1 MVHHVLSSLPA
12 IAIAL
17 IAVNRSSI
25 TSHYVADA
33 FAPPASPFAGRLAI
47 ASSPS
52 ANTVR
57 RVRGGNTNT
66 IWRIEVEDTEFS
78 AIKLRANINDDED
91 SMLEDEEGGEE
102 EQERDKLDD
111 LVGKKLGI
119 NIQLPSITQEELD
132 EIKSQAQSTLDAAI
146 DSRLAD
152 IDQLRT
158 QLKEDAAES
167 RSRMDNASK
176 LNVQL
181 EKQNLMEKIDR
192 LSNDFLNKDKDFRE
206 DTKKAAAADGLAGSM
221 GLGLDWG
228 SWGNLGDGEVVI
240 STEIISESERVPG
253 ASKLL
258 GSVDAARRRG
268 EMMMASSGTQAGDL
282 DGSVATVTI
291 PVENRVLVVV
301 DDKKVSLK

>member
-1 MVHHVLSSLPA
+1 MTMVHHVLSSLPA
-12 IAIAL
+12 IAIAF
-17 IAVNRSSI
+17 IAVDRSSI

-33 FAPPASPFAGRLAI
+33 FAPPASPFSGRLAI

-57 RVRGGNTNT
+57 RVRVGNTR
-66 IWRIEVEDTEFS
+66 RIEDTEFS
-78 AIKLRANINDDED
+78 ATKLRANINDDDDEE
-91 SMLEDEEGGEE
+91 EDEE
-102 EQERDKLDD
+102 ERDKLDD

-282 DGSVATVTI
+282 DGSVATVTV